1 MSQNGTHDQSRRTF
15 LKAAGGAAAAVSL
28 AGCLGG
34 SGGNGGGGNGGGSKN
49 LSGTL
54 IYARGAPSPT
64 LDPHN
69 TTSGEV
75 AKVTNQLYDKLIQFV
90 PGKNKLEA
98 GLATKYELKG
108 TTATLTLREGIKF
121 QNGEEFTAQ
130 DFKATYRRFTDSS
143 YKYYPGK
150 KYISA
155 YGPIALG
162 NWVKSVTAKDKYRLE
177 IELKR
182 KYAPFLRNLAMF
194 CCAVLSEKAIKEK
207 TTIKKEDGKKKV
219 KTTLNKEPVGT
230 GPFKLGQYESNGQR
244 ILLAGNK
251 KYWGDGPKL
260 AKIVFNAIDSN
271 STRAQTLISG
281 EADIIDGLGTSS
293 SQQVKEASG
302 VSLKSF
308 EGMNVGY
315 MAFNM
320 ARYEP
325 FRKKKVRHALS
336 YAVNTEVIVN
346 NIFKGIAEQ
355 ASQPIPSNVLGYNEK
370 LSPYPYN
377 PKKAK
382 QLLKE
387 AGHGDG
393 LKFELATFKNPRG
406 YNPSPVRAAQQV
418 RSDLAK
424 VGVEVTIN
432 QMAFKPF
439 LNYTSAGKH
448 DACFLGWY
456 SDNGDPDNF
465 YYSLLHP
472 GVKEKKIP
480 KGQDWVSFDTKGYNT
495 LNVAAWANREFMDI
509 TEKAQVT
516 YDKAKRKELYQKAGK
531 ISHEEA
537 PWVFI
542 DHAKG
547 LRGVGK
553 AVSDYTPAAVGGPY
567 LNLVTVNK

>member
-1 MSQNGTHDQSRRTF
+1 MSQDGTHGQSRRTF
-15 LKAAGGAAAAVSL
+15 LKAAGSAAAAVSI
-28 AGCLGG
+28 AGCTGG
-34 SGGNGGGGNGGGSKN
+34 NNGGGGGGKN

-54 IYARGAPSPT
+54 VYTRGSPSGT
-64 LDPHN
+64 LDPQS

-75 AKVTNQLYDKLIQFV
+75 AKVTNQFYDKLIQFV
-90 PGKNKLEA
+90 PGKNKIEA
-98 GLATKYELKG
+98 GLATKYNLKG
-108 TTATLTLREGIKF
+108 TKATLKLREGIKF
-121 QNGEEFTAQ
+121 HNGEEFTAE
-130 DFKATYRRFTDSS
+130 DFKATYRRFTDPS

-150 KYISA
+150 TYVSS

-162 NWVKSVTAKDKYRLE
+162 DWVKSVKVKGKYDLE
-177 IELKR
+177 IKLKQ

-194 CCAVLSEKAIKEK
+194 CCAVLSKKAIEEK
-207 TTIKKEDGKKKV
+207 TTITKESGKKKV

-230 GPFKLGQYESNGQR
+230 GPFKLEAYESNGQR

-251 KYWGDGPKL
+251 NYWGKGPKL
-260 AKIVFNAIDSN
+260 AKIVFNAIQKN

-281 EADIIDGLGTSS
+281 KADIIDGLGTTS
-293 SQQVKEASG
+293 SQQVKNASG
-302 VSLKSF
+302 VSLESF
-308 EGMNVGY
+308 KGMNVGY

-320 ARYEP
+320 DRFKP
-325 FRKKKVRHALS
+325 FRKKKVRRAIS
-336 YAVNTEVIVN
+336 YAVNTEVLVN

-355 ASQPIPSNVLGYNEK
+355 ASQPIPSNVLGFNEK
-370 LSPYPYN
+370 LDPYPYD

-387 AGHGDG
+387 AGYGDG

-418 RSDLAK
+418 RSDLGK
-424 VGVEVTIN
+424 VGIDITIN
-432 QMAFKPF
+432 QMSFEPF
-439 LNYTSAGKH
+439 ISYTAAGKH

-495 LNVAAWANREFMDI
+495 LNVSAWANREFMDI
-509 TEKAQVT
+509 VEEAQVT
-516 YDKAKRKELYQKAGK
+516 YDKGKRKKLYQQASK
-531 ISHEEA
+531 IAHDEA
-537 PWVFI
+537 PWVFM
-542 DHAKG
+542 DYAKG
-547 LRGVGK
+547 LRGVSET
-553 AVSDYTPAAVGGPY
+553 VSEYTPAAVGGPF
-567 LNLVTVNK
+567 LNLVSVSK